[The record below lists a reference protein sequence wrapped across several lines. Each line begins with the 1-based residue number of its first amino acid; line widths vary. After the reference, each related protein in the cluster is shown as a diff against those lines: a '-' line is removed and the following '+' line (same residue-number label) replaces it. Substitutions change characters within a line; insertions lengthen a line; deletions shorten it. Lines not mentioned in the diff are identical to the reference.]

1 MLNLRNLNTKTFII
15 LLAVILGIF
24 SIYLIFYFIKTTPEP
39 LPAPEEPKIEDIQVL
54 FIQALK
60 TPSGY
65 DVVARI
71 KNPNEL
77 WGAPELEYTLSLL
90 DSKGKLIAKRKG
102 TSFIGPQEEKYL
114 MELMIQVQDNTLS
127 AEVEINN
134 KGWKEFEGYKKPKIS
149 VIDKH
154 YKPDKIDI
162 VWGIIRN
169 DSPYG
174 FVRVGIN
181 VVVFDKKQNI
191 TGVSHTFVGNI
202 LTRKERYF
210 EVQLMKKISNISKI
224 EVEPEVNAMEPGNYI
239 KDYGEPSGYEERETG
254 R

>member
-1 MLNLRNLNTKTFII
+1 MLNLKNLNTKTFII

-24 SIYLIFYFIKTTPEP
+24 SICLIFYFIKTTPEP
-39 LPAPEEPKIEDIQVL
+39 LPAPEEPKIENIQVL
-54 FIQALK
+54 FVQALK
-60 TPSGY
+60 TSSGY
-65 DVVARI
+65 DVAARI

-77 WGAPELEYTLSLL
+77 WGAPELEYTFSLL

-134 KGWKEFEGYKKPKIS
+134 KGWKKFEEYKKPKIS
-149 VIDKH
+149 VINKH

-174 FVRVGIN
+174 FVRVGID
-181 VVVFDKKQNI
+181 VVAFDKKQNI
-191 TGVSHTFVGNI
+191 IGISHTFVGNI

-224 EVEPEVNAMEPGNYI
+224 EVEPEVNAMEPGNYM
-239 KDYGEPSGYEERETG
+239 KDYGEPSGYEERETKK
-254 R
+254 

>member
-77 WGAPELEYTLSLL
+77 WGVPELEYTLSLL

-114 MELMIQVQDNTLS
+114 IELMIQVQDNTLS

-134 KGWKEFEGYKKPKIS
+134 KGWKKFEGYKKPKIS
-149 VIDKH
+149 VVSKH

-162 VWGIIRN
+162 VWGVIRN
-169 DSPYG
+169 GSPYG

-191 TGVSHTFVGNI
+191 IGVSHTFVGNI

-210 EVQLMKKISNISKI
+210 EVRLMRKISNISKI
-224 EVEPEVNAMEPGNYI
+224 EVEPEVNAMESGNYM

>member
-1 MLNLRNLNTKTFII
+1 M
-15 LLAVILGIF
+15 
-24 SIYLIFYFIKTTPEP
+24 
-39 LPAPEEPKIEDIQVL
+39 
-54 FIQALK
+54 
-60 TPSGY
+60 
-65 DVVARI
+65 
-71 KNPNEL
+71 
-77 WGAPELEYTLSLL
+77 GAPELEYTFSLL

-134 KGWKEFEGYKKPKIS
+134 KGWKKFEEYKKPKIS
-149 VIDKH
+149 VINKH

-174 FVRVGIN
+174 FVRVGID
-181 VVVFDKKQNI
+181 VVAFDKKQNI
-191 TGVSHTFVGNI
+191 IGISHTFVGNI

-224 EVEPEVNAMEPGNYI
+224 EVEPEVNAMEPGNYM
-239 KDYGEPSGYEERETG
+239 KDYGEPSGYEERETKK
-254 R
+254 